1 MQPLTWSDAEGI
13 ASVLAK
19 LAAPGSSMSRM
30 RAFLDGTL
38 RLVDARVGVMFW
50 ADLPAAGRICV
61 EVLDSTGWLSTDER
75 RLFAT
80 DVREHLYR
88 GSPFFQALCLRA
100 RASTGVV
107 YTRKQIVSDQS
118 WYAAEYVQSVYRE
131 LGIDHAVISL
141 FRQGEAERWMGLALL
156 RAWGDRHNFSLRERH
171 IVQLLHRSVPF
182 LYCASDCPKVANLP
196 PRLRQVLHLLM
207 LGCAEKAIAARL
219 GLSRF
224 TVHRH
229 INRLYRQLDVQSH
242 PELMARYSPSY
253 AQVQSPP

>member
-1 MQPLTWSDAEGI
+1 MQPLTWSDAGGI

-19 LAAPGSSMSRM
+19 LAAPGSCMSRTQ
-30 RAFLDGTL
+30 AFLDGAL

-61 EVLDSTGWLSTDER
+61 DVLDSAGWLSTGER

-80 DVREHLYR
+80 DAREHLYR
-88 GSPFFQALCLRA
+88 GSPFLQALCLRA

-118 WYAAEYVQSVYRE
+118 WYAAEYVQSVYRA

-141 FRQGEAERWMGLALL
+141 CRQGEAERWTGLALL
-156 RAWGDRHNFSLRERH
+156 RAWGDRHNFSLRERR
-171 IVQLLHRSVPF
+171 IAQLLHRSVAF
-182 LYCASDCPKVANLP
+182 LYCASDCPKAENLP

-207 LGCAEKAIAARL
+207 QGCTEKVIAASL

-229 INRLYRQLDVQSH
+229 INRLYRQLDVESH
-242 PELMARYSPSY
+242 PKLMARYGGLYS
-253 AQVQSPP
+253 